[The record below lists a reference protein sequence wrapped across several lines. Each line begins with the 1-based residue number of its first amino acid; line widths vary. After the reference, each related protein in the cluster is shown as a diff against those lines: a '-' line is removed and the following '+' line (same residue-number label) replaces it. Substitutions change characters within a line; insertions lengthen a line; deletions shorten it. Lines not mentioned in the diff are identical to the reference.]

1 MSMAERLNAAMYG
14 AKRSAIREFSRL
26 AAATP
31 DCVRL
36 TLGEPDFDT
45 PAPVCAR
52 VEAALAAGE
61 THYIENNGL
70 FALREKIAAFERE
83 KNGMDYAAS
92 DVIVTAG
99 ATEALFVA
107 LFGILDPGDEVI
119 VPTPAFVLYER
130 IIGLCR
136 GVFVPLDTSKSGFQ
150 IDPEALERLV
160 TPRTKAIVLNTPNN
174 PTGCVYD
181 RASLEAVRRA
191 VEAREIFVICD
202 DVYRQLC
209 YAPDYHSF
217 AEYQALR
224 DRILVSQSFSKP
236 YAMTGWRM
244 GYLLCDAPVRERL
257 ELAHR
262 RVAQQVA
269 HAPAGHGRAGLGSL
283 RHGGG
288 IPAAAGLRGL
298 RAAGHGAGDARAP
311 GRVLRVPVHRALRH
325 GFHRV
330 LHAPVEGGARGGDA
344 GRGLRRGRAHPRVLL
359 LRYGRAARGHGS
371 AGRIREG
378 TGGAGRCALIFSPR
392 PGRSR
397 AG

>member
-45 PAPVCAR
+45 PAPVCAQ

-224 DRILVSQSFSKP
+224 DRILVAQSFSKP

-257 ELAHR
+257 ELAHQFMVTSTPAPFQR
-262 RVAQQVA
+262 AAMAALDWDPSGMVAEYRRRRDFVVPALRDMGLETPEPLGAFYAFPSIARFGMDSTAFCTRLLKEARVAA
-269 HAPAGHGRAGLGSL
+269 TPGGAFGADGHIRVSYCCGMDALREGMARLGGFVKGLEA
-283 RHGGG
+283 RD
-288 IPAAAGLRGL
+288 
-298 RAAGHGAGDARAP
+298 DAR
-311 GRVLRVPVHRALRH
+311 
-325 GFHRV
+325 
-330 LHAPVEGGARGGDA
+330 
-344 GRGLRRGRAHPRVLL
+344 
-359 LRYGRAARGHGS
+359 
-371 AGRIREG
+371 
-378 TGGAGRCALIFSPR
+378 
-392 PGRSR
+392 
-397 AG
+397 